1 MVAAKTTVPRVNY
14 SAPESMGSLPPEIE
28 ELKLLARDIVH
39 RECIPLEMKFLTH
52 RPGDVVDPADGPWV
66 LTPTT
71 RSECLVDG
79 ALPQSDWDRLTKISK
94 DTGFWTADLP
104 EERGGL
110 GFGVLGNFVVSE
122 EFKRSIVPFPVP
134 EVPAVLFN
142 CTQEQREKYLEP
154 VIAGDK
160 LYAFGQTEPGAGSDP
175 GGMSTRAVR
184 SGDEW
189 VIDGT
194 KTFISRA
201 DRADFILLLALT
213 DPDKRQHGGITMF
226 IVDMETPGISVTPV
240 HTWLSERPDT
250 FTINFT
256 DVRVRHENILGAE
269 GGGFAFGQQWLALS
283 DRLTRGAMAT
293 AFLTR
298 GLEMAV
304 DWAKN
309 RVTFGQ
315 ALSERQA
322 IQRLL
327 VEVLLDIK
335 SVRAIAYECA
345 YRADRGED
353 VRAYAAAAKFVG
365 GNWGHRSMDNIM
377 QVLGGMGEVTETPI
391 PHWYRQLRHGR
402 IGGGTDEIQRM
413 LISRAIFKQGVSL
426 WEA

>member
-1 MVAAKTTVPRVNY
+1 MTANAMTPRVKY
-14 SAPESMGSLPPEIE
+14 SAPESMGSLPPELE
-28 ELKLLARDIVH
+28 ELKLIAREIV
-39 RECIPLEMKFLTH
+39 RKECVPLETKFLTH
-52 RPGDVVDPADGPWV
+52 RPGDVEDPADGPWAV
-66 LTPTT
+66 TPTT
-71 RSECLVDG
+71 RSECLMDG
-79 ALPQSDWDRLTKISK
+79 ALPRADWDRLIKISK
-94 DTGFWTADLP
+94 ESGLWTADLP
-104 EERGGL
+104 EEYGGL
-110 GFGVLGNFVVSE
+110 GFGVLGNFVLAE

-142 CTQEQREKYLEP
+142 CDEAQKEKYLAP
-154 VIAGDK
+154 VMSGEK

-184 SGDEW
+184 RGDEW
-189 VIDGT
+189 VINGT

-226 IVDMETPGISVTPV
+226 LVDAGTPGISLTPV
-240 HTWLSERPDT
+240 HTWLSEKPDT
-250 FTINFT
+250 FTISFT
-256 DVRVRHENILGAE
+256 DVTVPHANVLGE
-269 GGGFAFGQQWLALS
+269 VGGGFAFGQQWLALN

-315 ALSERQA
+315 PLADRQA

-327 VEVLLDIK
+327 VEVFCDIK
-335 SVRAIAYECA
+335 AIRAIAYECA

-353 VRAYAAAAKFVG
+353 VRAYAAAAKLVG
-365 GNWGHRSMDNIM
+365 GNWGHRSIDNIM
-377 QVLGGMGEVTETPI
+377 QVLGGLGEVTETPI

-413 LISRAIFKQGVSL
+413 LISRAIFKQGTPL